1 MENLPKWYGSEGE
14 ERMEERIERHSFGY
28 NVDLHAAEEEG
39 GGGGGACVG
48 GGGGDWARSKG
59 TTRRKRER
67 RKGLMKVD
75 IIVGGKLN

>member
-28 NVDLHAAEEEG
+28 NVDLHAAEEE